1 MAQAVTAALWEAGC
15 RSVRRSEIGMGVC
28 EVVVASR
35 GRPASDPKGVK
46 GAPETDPLGMAE
58 GVKSEGEACAMA
70 LPAEGAPWAA
80 WGHVVE
86 AAGTESQ
93 TERVAEAEACPAE
106 GNGARVAFAPQTG

>member
-1 MAQAVTAALWEAGC
+1 MVREVTAALWEAGC
-15 RSVRRSEIGMGVC
+15 RFVTRSDIGMGGC
-28 EVVVASR
+28 EVAVASR

-70 LPAEGAPWAA
+70 PSAEGGP

-86 AAGTESQ
+86 AAGFEDQ
-93 TERVAEAEACPAE
+93 TERVVGAEACPAK
-106 GNGARVAFAPQTG
+106 GSGARVTFAHQTG